1 MWDLRHKTQ
10 RDAQNSA
17 QAFFAAASYTV
28 CWSGKIAAHSAD
40 LRGGLLRCEHCA
52 SKKVLLAQ
60 LSFGKV
66 LIEVVT
72 CHL

>member
-1 MWDLRHKTQ
+1 MWDLRH
-10 RDAQNSA
+10 DSLAIAHNSA
-17 QAFFAAASYTV
+17 AAFFAAASYTG
-28 CWSGKIAAHSAD
+28 CWSGKIATHSAD

-72 CHL
+72 